1 MPQEFVPMRKIFQ
14 PLLWALVG
22 AAIAG
27 GVFFLLNQ
35 PRGAS
40 ITIVVPSPTVVSS
53 PTPTTAG
60 KVALTPEP
68 QRININTASVALL
81 DTLPGI
87 GEVKAQAIV
96 DYRNQN
102 GPFLRVDELM
112 KVPGIGPVTYQEIR
126 DLVTVGESP

>member
-1 MPQEFVPMRKIFQ
+1 MRKIFQ
-14 PLLWALVG
+14 PLLWALTG

-27 GVFFLLNQ
+27 GIFLLLNQ

-40 ITIVVPSPTVVSS
+40 TTITVSS

-68 QRININTASVALL
+68 QRVNINTASTQIL
-81 DTLPGI
+81 DALPGI

-96 DYRNQN
+96 DYRNQK
-102 GPFLRVDELM
+102 GPFRRVDELLN
-112 KVPGIGPVTYQEIR
+112 VPDIGPITYKALR

>member
-1 MPQEFVPMRKIFQ
+1 MRKIFQ
-14 PLLWALVG
+14 PLLWALTG

-27 GVFFLLNQ
+27 GIFFLLNQ

-40 ITIVVPSPTVVSS
+40 TTITVSL
-53 PTPTTAG
+53 PTPTAAG

-112 KVPGIGPVTYQEIR
+112 KVPNIGPVTYQGIR
-126 DLVTVGESP
+126 GLVTVGESP